1 MPRRAI
7 DHSVRYGLA
16 SSRLV
21 AALVPGILVRSLGA
35 ALLGSVVLTILNLL
49 IELLMPGFVTKS
61 APAV

>member
-1 MPRRAI
+1 
-7 DHSVRYGLA
+7 LA